1 MAIDALLSTVNRARV
16 LSVLAWV
23 GAAAT
28 AALAIAEI
36 ALSLRDP
43 EVGYLGTAIQDG
55 IWVTAFL
62 VFATIGA
69 LILSRTPTHSVGWM
83 FVAIGVTFNTV
94 MVLNRVGLNASIEGR
109 LPEAWVVWISNWLW
123 APPLLAIGTFVPLY
137 FPDGRLPSRR
147 WRVVSWLS
155 AMLIVLVSVT
165 GAFRPGP
172 SDFPFESIPN
182 PLGTPLPVEL
192 FYGLR
197 VVSGLLL
204 SALVIA
210 SGAAIV
216 ARYRRSSAVGRQ
228 QLKWFVSAVLVMVAI
243 SAPLAV
249 SAFVLDPNNLKVP
262 EWAGALVPIAT
273 ALIPLASGIAIFRYR
288 LYDIDVLV
296 QRALLYGLL
305 SAIVAGFFIA
315 AQTFSQRVFSSTTG
329 ANSDLPVALSLY
341 VIVAVFTPL
350 KERLQA
356 LITRHFR
363 SPKDA
368 TAAASLDTFE
378 TLRKLGDLH
387 ATGVLTDR
395 EFAAKKE
402 ELLARI

>member
-1 MAIDALLSTVNRARV
+1 MKRARV

-28 AALAIAEI
+28 AALAVAEI

-43 EVGYLGTAIQDG
+43 QVGYLGTAIQDAIG
-55 IWVTAFL
+55 VTAFL

-69 LILSRTPTHSVGWM
+69 LILSRSTTHSVGWM
-83 FVAIGVTFNTV
+83 FVAIGVTSNIV
-94 MVLNRVGLNASIEGR
+94 MVLNRYGLNALIEGR
-109 LPEAWVVWISNWLW
+109 VPEAWAVWITNWLW
-123 APPLLAIGTFVPLY
+123 APPILAIGTFVPLY

-147 WRVVSWLS
+147 WRVVSWSS
-155 AMLIVLVSVT
+155 AMLVALVSVA

-172 SDFPFESIPN
+172 SDYPFESVPN
-182 PLGTPLPVEL
+182 PLGASLPAEPFQV
-192 FYGLR
+192 FR
-197 VVSGLLL
+197 VVTGVLL
-204 SALVIA
+204 SVLVIA
-210 SGAAIV
+210 CGAALV
-216 ARYRRSSAVGRQ
+216 TRYRRSSAIGRQ
-228 QLKWFVSAVLVMVAI
+228 QLKWFVSAMLVAVAI

-249 SAFVLDPNNLKVP
+249 SAFIVDPNNLRVP
-262 EWAGALVPIAT
+262 DWARIALPIGT
-273 ALIPLASGIAIFRYR
+273 ALIPLASGVAIFRYR

-329 ANSDLPVALSLY
+329 ANSDLAVALSLF

-356 LITRHFR
+356 LITRRFR
-363 SPKDA
+363 STKDE
-368 TAAASLDTFE
+368 TAASPDTFDA
-378 TLRKLGDLH
+378 LRKLGDLH
-387 ATGVLTDR
+387 ARGVLTDR
-395 EFAAKKE
+395 EFAAKKA